1 MGRGGTVGIV
11 LETAI
16 LIAISLLIMVV
27 APMLIGRDDDR

>member
-1 MGRGGTVGIV
+1 VGRGGYGGDV

-16 LIAISLLIMVV
+16 LITVSVLLMIV

>member
-1 MGRGGTVGIV
+1 VRGV

-16 LIAISLLIMVV
+16 LIAISVLLMIV

>member
-1 MGRGGTVGIV
+1 V

-16 LIAISLLIMVV
+16 LITVSIILMIV

>member
-1 MGRGGTVGIV
+1 V

-16 LIAISLLIMVV
+16 LITVSILLMIV